1 MRQLNGFPVWWWLKN
16 NEIRIYLNSHDLNK
30 AIMDSHYSLPTIE
43 QATAFLSRA
52 KVFTVLDEKLD
63 SGKSNWM
70 NSQVTLQPLT
80 LLLRGSV
87 G

>member
-1 MRQLNGFPVWWWLKN
+1 
-16 NEIRIYLNSHDLNK
+16 
-30 AIMDSHYSLPTIE
+30 MDSHYSLPTIE
-43 QATAFLSRA
+43 QVAAFLSRA

-80 LLLRGSV
+80 LILGGIVGKNDIWNQQCTRGMAVENESNY
-87 G
+87 

>member
-1 MRQLNGFPVWWWLKN
+1 MRQLNGFPVWRWLKN

-43 QATAFLSRA
+43 QVTAFLSRA

-80 LLLRGSV
+80 LLLGGSV

>member
-1 MRQLNGFPVWWWLKN
+1 
-16 NEIRIYLNSHDLNK
+16 
-30 AIMDSHYSLPTIE
+30 MDSHYSLPTIE
-43 QATAFLSRA
+43 QVAAFLSRA

-80 LLLRGSV
+80 LLLGGIVGKNDIWNQQCTRGMAVENESNY
-87 G
+87 